1 MPMRFCA
8 ACGKRSEVLIR
19 GLCPE
24 CFARRY
30 GVVRGLESRWR
41 FEVCR
46 LCGRVKVGGRWV
58 EAGGFDA
65 ALEAVVPYIAGR
77 LRPVE
82 PLELVSLEGWDAI
95 TEPDWRTRL
104 VLKLAASYRG
114 SRVTLHAET
123 AVEFDPS
130 ICPLCG
136 VRQSGEY
143 DTVVQLRGLPA
154 GELRRLAE
162 RALQESRAWDSLVDV
177 VESRDGIDVYFTHRG
192 AASRF
197 IRALTRL
204 RSARVQGPLHE
215 VVGSTRTGRTRTRKT
230 FIVRF

>member
-1 MPMRFCA
+1 VPTRFCA
-8 ACGKRSEVLIR
+8 SCGKRSELLIR

-24 CFARRY
+24 CFARHY

-46 LCGRVKVGGRWV
+46 FCGRVRVGGRWV
-58 EAGGFDA
+58 EAGSFHA
-65 ALEAVVPYIAGR
+65 ILETVVPYIVGR

-82 PLELVSLEGWDAI
+82 PLEFVSLEEWEAI

-104 VLKLAASYRG
+104 VLRLAATYQG
-114 SRVTLHAET
+114 LRVTLHAET
-123 AVEFDPS
+123 AVELEPS
-130 ICPLCG
+130 ICPICE

-143 DTVVQLRGLPA
+143 DTVVQLRGLPSE
-154 GELRRLAE
+154 ELRRLTE
-162 RALQESRAWDSLVDV
+162 QALQESMIWESLVDV

-192 AASRF
+192 AANRF
-197 IRALTRL
+197 VKAVTRL

-215 VVGSTRTGRTRTRKT
+215 VVGSTRTGKIRTRKT